1 MKQKIIEMYY
11 NEHLMQKEISERLK
25 VSKSFVSQVIKKDP
39 RYKEYKEQ
47 KLLKSKEKHN
57 KEIQKRVEKKRKEK
71 QLKNSIDVLVLKKIH
86 EQDSLEL
93 SQRSHLS
100 NENYRK
106 WNNSAYKY
114 NPSKKRYEFDET
126 LGRSYDVPKFIKER

>member
-11 NEHLMQKEISERLK
+11 NEHLMQKEIAERLK
-25 VSKSFVSQVIKKDP
+25 VSKSFVSQIITKDP

-47 KLLKSKEKHN
+47 KLLKSKKKHN
-57 KEIQKRVEKKRKEK
+57 KEIQKRVEKKRKEN
-71 QLKNSIDVLVLKKIH
+71 QFKNSVDLLVLKKIH

-93 SQRSHLS
+93 SQRNHLS